1 MGKKRVPPRGAEL
14 LDELLDRPLTGT
26 GGRFATPNAKMQLI
40 EQDDEKRAFMAKAI
54 VNNLMFYQKGLRE
67 PVTNDDELC
76 ERINWFFM
84 ECANTQQL
92 PSVEKLANAIGIHR
106 NTLLRWGNG
115 DAKGFSP
122 VTKDI
127 VTQAKQ
133 ILASLDA
140 ELATEGKT
148 QPVVY
153 MFRAKNF
160 YDMRDQ
166 NDVVV
171 TPNVATIERVSPA
184 ELEAKY
190 AELPED

>member
-1 MGKKRVPPRGAEL
+1 MPRKIKPPRGAEL
-14 LDELLDRPLTGT
+14 FDEVLDRPLTGT
-26 GGRFATPNAKMQLI
+26 GGRFATPSARMQLI
-40 EQDDEKRAFMAKAI
+40 EQDDEKRAFMAKSI
-54 VNNLMFYQKGLRE
+54 INNLMFYQKGMQE

-84 ECANTQQL
+84 TCAETQQL
-92 PSVEKLANAIGIHR
+92 PSVEKLSNAIGIHR

-115 DAKGFSP
+115 DLKGFSP

-140 ELATEGKT
+140 ELASEGKT

-166 NDVVV
+166 NEVVV
-171 TPNVATIERVSPA
+171 TPNMTTIERVDPA
-184 ELEAKY
+184 AIEAKY